1 MDNYTFSF
9 AGPAFRNKARSF
21 MSQFSD
27 TFSAF
32 SKYLA
37 PTYHHDRCES
47 WLSSRIS
54 IKMTM
59 PRELEASVQMRLY
72 SLNKRQF
79 VMVFVTFLMF
89 FLISVLVGTAGPN
102 IVDST
107 EVNGSLLLKP
117 TDQSNTGPFILHSP
131 PLSTFHQQLWLIA
144 SVGTEEHKGSR
155 FEQEF
160 QMGILIRGANGDAQS
175 IQESSNPTLST
186 EMRNRTR
193 KLKCSQD
200 ACDDL
205 IVMHLGYLDYAY
217 YIITV
222 VFYNLDVSKLAIKDV
237 HFTFKSYNP
246 SFTQIEIWI
255 RFVFLVMSFFVTC
268 WYAHCLRKFSLRDW
282 SIEQK
287 WLSILLPLLLLYN
300 DPIFPLSFLVNS
312 WLPGML
318 GGLFQATF
326 LCALLLFWLCI
337 YHSVR
342 QTDRRFSRFYFPKL
356 VIVGLIWLCAV
367 TLASWQEYNELQDP
381 TYYYRLDTTN
391 FKAFKIMFFVFGGFY
406 ILYLLYLMVR
416 AYAELRLMPYFDLRL
431 KFMTALMVIVVSTS
445 ITITAMRFGGGVL
458 QDNFVA
464 ELSTSYQNSAEFV
477 ALYGL
482 LNFYLYTMAFV
493 YSPSPNAMFETHFR
507 DNPALSMLN
516 DSDEEVHY
524 SSDTEETSMSRP
536 RNNLIDS
543 EDETYR

>member
-1 MDNYTFSF
+1 MDNYTFAF

-27 TFSAF
+27 SFSAF

-37 PTYHHDRCES
+37 PTYHHDRCE
-47 WLSSRIS
+47 R
-54 IKMTM
+54 
-59 PRELEASVQMRLY
+59 SVQMRLY

-79 VMVFVTFLMF
+79 VMVFVTFLMC
-89 FLISVLVGTAGPN
+89 FLVSVLVGTAGPH
-102 IVDST
+102 ITDST

-117 TDQSNTGPFILHSP
+117 ADKSNTGPFILHSP
-131 PLSTFHQQLWLIA
+131 PMSTFHQQLWLIA
-144 SVGTEEHKGSR
+144 GVSTEELKGSK

-160 QMGILIRGANGDAQS
+160 QMGILIRGINGDAQS
-175 IQESSNPTLST
+175 IQESSNPALST

-193 KLKCSQD
+193 MLKCSQN

-237 HFTFKSYNP
+237 HFMFKSYNP
-246 SFTQIEIWI
+246 AFTQIEIWI
-255 RFVFLVMSFFVTC
+255 RFVFLVLSFFVTC

-287 WLSILLPLLLLYN
+287 WLSVLLPLLLLYN

-318 GGLFQATF
+318 DGLFQATF
-326 LCALLLFWLCI
+326 LSALLLFWLSI

-356 VIVGLIWLCAV
+356 IIVGLIWLCAV

-391 FKAFKIMFFVFGGFY
+391 FQAFKIMFFVFGGIY

-524 SSDTEETSMSRP
+524 SSDTEETSLNRP

-543 EDETYR
+543 EDETFR